1 MIISKIISTAIDKGR
16 IIVKILGSGSKD
28 IKTVFQLSQF
38 GIESRPI
45 KNYRCV
51 YADTGVK
58 GEKVLLGLILN
69 NATINEGETKIYS
82 VDANGVEQIAIKTT
96 NTGNIEL
103 GGDTDNLS
111 RHSILESQ
119 IHQLR
124 DDYNNLVAA
133 FNQHMHATA
142 AVGSPSIPTPIPDLI
157 PAVDSEI
164 DISTAK
170 IDNILTN

>member
-1 MIISKIISTAIDKGR
+1 MIISKIISTAIEKGR
-16 IIVKILGSGSKD
+16 LIVKILGSGSKD

-38 GIESRPI
+38 GIETRPI

-82 VDANGVEQIAIKTT
+82 VDSNGVEQIAIKMT

-103 GGDTDNLS
+103 GGNSDNLS
-111 RHSILESQ
+111 RHSVLETQ
-119 IHQLR
+119 VHQLR
-124 DDYNNLVAA
+124 DDFNDLVLA
-133 FNQHMHATA
+133 FNQHVHPTA
-142 AVGSPSIPTPIPDLI
+142 AVGSPSPPTLVPDVI
-157 PAVDSEI
+157 PATESEI
-164 DISTAK
+164 NISTAK
-170 IDNILTN
+170 INNVLTN